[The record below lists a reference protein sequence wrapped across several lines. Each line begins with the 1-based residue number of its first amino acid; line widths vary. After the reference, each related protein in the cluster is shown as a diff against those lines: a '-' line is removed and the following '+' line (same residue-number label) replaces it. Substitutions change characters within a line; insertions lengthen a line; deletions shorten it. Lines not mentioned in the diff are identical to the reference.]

1 MKRNVYLEGDLGST
15 FVPYLDIDCDS
26 PVEVFQCLNG
36 NFDDKFRTY
45 MLDKHEKGVNF
56 HIEVAEEE
64 VENPL
69 ELLMTLKEG
78 DIIVTP
84 IPAGSKSG
92 PLKIIAAIALLAVTY
107 GYGASL
113 VASANTA
120 AATTSAAATSAAG
133 LSGASIA
140 VTQTTTFMSAMGA
153 AMGAG
158 GLGGAL
164 SLMAVGMATNLA
176 MAGINQTMAPDP
188 STDSDS
194 EQSYLFNGAEQNI
207 IEGDP
212 VPLLYG
218 RLRVPGQP
226 ISFEVG
232 GTMATSGGMAT
243 VGSGG
248 ETSKVNRTRKETP
261 QFSESG

>member
-15 FVPYLDIDCDS
+15 FVPYLSMECDS
-26 PVEVFQCLNG
+26 ASQVFQCLNG

-56 HIEVAEEE
+56 HIEIAKQE

-69 ELLMTLKEG
+69 ELLMPIKEG

-92 PLKIIAAIALLAVTY
+92 PLKIIAAIALIAITY
-107 GYGASL
+107 GYGAQL
-113 VASANTA
+113 IAAQNA
-120 AATTSAAATSAAG
+120 AAAASSAAATSAAG

-153 AMGAG
+153 ALGAG
-158 GLGGAL
+158 GLGGTL

-176 MAGINQTMAPDP
+176 MAGINQMMAPDP

-226 ISFEVG
+226 IGFEVG
-232 GTMATSGGMAT
+232 GTTSSARNTGTTTAGGQSTKLEKAMNN
-243 VGSGG
+243 V
-248 ETSKVNRTRKETP
+248 KLK
-261 QFSESG
+261 

>member
-1 MKRNVYLEGDLGST
+1 MKRNIYLEGDLGST
-15 FVPYLDIDCDS
+15 FVPYLDMDCDS
-26 PVEVFQCLNG
+26 AVEVFQCLNG

-113 VASANTA
+113 IASANASA
-120 AATTSAAATSAAG
+120 AATSAAATSAAG
-133 LSGASIA
+133 LGGASIA

-158 GLGGAL
+158 GLPGAL

-176 MAGINQTMAPDP
+176 MAGVNQMMAPDP

-212 VPLLYG
+212 VPVLYG

-232 GTMATSGGMAT
+232 GTMATAGGMAT

>member
-15 FVPYLDIDCDS
+15 FVPYLDMECDT
-26 PVEVFQCLNG
+26 PAQVFQCLNG

-56 HIEVAEEE
+56 HIEIAKEEI
-64 VENPL
+64 ENPL
-69 ELLMTLKEG
+69 ELLMPLKEG

-92 PLKIIAAIALLAVTY
+92 PLKIIAAIALIAVTY

-113 VASANTA
+113 IASANTA
-120 AATTSAAATSAAG
+120 AAASSAAATSAAG

-153 AMGAG
+153 ALGAG
-158 GLGGAL
+158 GLGGTL

-176 MAGINQTMAPDP
+176 MAGINQMMAPDP

-226 ISFEVG
+226 IGFEVG
-232 GTMATSGGMAT
+232 GTSSSTFNVGT
-243 VGSGG
+243 TGSGG
-248 ETSKVNRTRKETP
+248 GTSKISKAIGNVKLV
-261 QFSESG
+261 

>member
-113 VASANTA
+113 VAAQTGQAAASLSGMSAAAGAGTA
-120 AATTSAAATSAAG
+120 AAVAPSSVG
-133 LSGASIA
+133 LMTGL
-140 VTQTTTFMSAMGA
+140 GA